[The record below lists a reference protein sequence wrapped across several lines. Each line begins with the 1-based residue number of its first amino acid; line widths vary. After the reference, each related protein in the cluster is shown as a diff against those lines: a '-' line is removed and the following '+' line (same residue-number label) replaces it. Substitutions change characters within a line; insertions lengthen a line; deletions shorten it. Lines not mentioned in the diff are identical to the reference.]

1 MKNEERILSAA
12 LAVVKEHTISG
23 TRMHLIAEKA
33 GMVQSNLH
41 YYFKSK
47 SDIMYALQRKVL
59 EKCLELRQRYRKRM
73 KADTLENELDVFI
86 AEKKD
91 FIIKYREYDYAEMDF
106 WAQGRI
112 DEETRLR
119 FAESFSGWRD
129 EIRIMLEKYAEKL
142 SDESKEYLPYMIVSF
157 LEGATIQYLVDEN
170 IFNLDNYFEFGK
182 KIILKSIKEEEGDND
197 QDDIYSKRNHQ
208 MKQSVSV
215 K

>member
-47 SDIMYALQRKVL
+47 RDIMYALQKKVL
-59 EKCLELRQRYRKRM
+59 EKCLELRERYRNNM
-73 KADTLENELDVFI
+73 ESDTLENELDVFI
-86 AEKKD
+86 AQKKD

-106 WAQGRI
+106 WVQGRI

-119 FAESFSGWRD
+119 FAESFSGWRT
-129 EIRIMLEKYAEKL
+129 EIKMMLEKYAHNL
-142 SDESKEYLPYMIVSF
+142 SDESKKYLPYMIVSF
-157 LEGATIQYLVDEN
+157 LEGATIQYLIDEN
-170 IFNLDNYFEFGK
+170 LFNLDNYFEFGK
-182 KIILKSIKEEEGDND
+182 KIILKSIKEESGVDNWD
-197 QDDIYSKRNHQ
+197 GVYVDTNHQ
-208 MKQSVSV
+208 VKQSGYV

>member
-47 SDIMYALQRKVL
+47 RDIMYALQKKVL
-59 EKCLELRQRYRKRM
+59 EKCLELRERYRNNM
-73 KADTLENELDVFI
+73 ESDTLENELDVFI
-86 AEKKD
+86 SQKKD

-106 WAQGRI
+106 WVQGRI

-119 FAESFSGWRD
+119 FAESFSGWRT
-129 EIRIMLEKYAEKL
+129 EIKMMLEKHAHNL
-142 SDESKEYLPYMIVSF
+142 SDESKKYLPYMIVSF
-157 LEGATIQYLVDEN
+157 LEGATIQYLIDEN
-170 IFNLDNYFEFGK
+170 LFNLDNYFEFGK
-182 KIILKSIKEEEGDND
+182 KIILKSIKEESCGDNWD
-197 QDDIYSKRNHQ
+197 GVYVNRNHQ
-208 MKQSVSV
+208 VKQSGYV